1 MIRWPLGAARPARS
15 EHVHVDSTTSPS
27 LVEEQSGFPVVH
39 LSYECIQQERSR
51 EAATTLYEIACS
63 ITYPTES
70 AHLSMRVT
78 GQHTPRN
85 APAREIP
92 ITRHE
97 AGATTYVELLEREQ
111 LEVRIVEQGA
121 PTRKLSTMRTDKR
134 SPNSTCKESPPH
146 SNGLMRQDMA
156 DDHTGLGRTCGG
168 RGHVRDTGAAT
179 ERMCNKRGGFSL

>member
-1 MIRWPLGAARPARS
+1 MS
-15 EHVHVDSTTSPS
+15 MSTALHHPS

-70 AHLSMRVT
+70 AHLSIRVT
-78 GQHTPRN
+78 SLHTYRN

-92 ITRHE
+92 FTRHE

-111 LEVRIVEQGA
+111 LEVRIVEHGGA
-121 PTRKLSTMRTDKR
+121 YAKAVYYAHGQALT
-134 SPNSTCKESPPH
+134 E
-146 SNGLMRQDMA
+146 Q
-156 DDHTGLGRTCGG
+156 
-168 RGHVRDTGAAT
+168 HVRKITSTLQRIDAPSDIDGNGNAD
-179 ERMCNKRGGFSL
+179 